1 MAKKL
6 APEEKLIREK
16 KINSYR
22 NKFENGNLT
31 MTEIS
36 KLCHYS
42 YKYIM
47 ECVRAN
53 KWNVDR
59 AKSNRELKKRNIY
72 HKMVCNE
79 LGEYYTAYMNFE
91 LTIPEIVS
99 KVSYGRETVEAF
111 IKNNWKRRE
120 NTLKHCCK
128 IMEKYRANYERGN
141 ISLNYIVKQTGYR
154 PAFVSDYAKKN
165 NWKKIKVDTKKHKKS
180 SLILPKNI
188 KEGEPVFYNGKYY
201 TFIDMVNNK
210 PHLKGYGGVGY
221 CNSKRAIIEYERASV
236 SENLDK

>member
-6 APEEKLIREK
+6 VPEEKLIREK

-22 NKFENGNLT
+22 NKFESGNLT

-47 ECVRAN
+47 DCIRVN
-53 KWNVDR
+53 KWNVERGKNNR
-59 AKSNRELKKRNIY
+59 ALKKHNIY
-72 HKMVCNE
+72 NKMVCNE
-79 LGEYYTAYMNFE
+79 LGEYYTSYMNFE

-128 IMEKYRANYERGN
+128 IMDKYRANYERNN
-141 ISLNYIVKQTGYR
+141 ISLNYIVKQTGYK
-154 PAFVSDYAKKN
+154 PAFVSHYAKKN
-165 NWKKIKVDTKKHKKS
+165 NWKQIKVDTKKHKKP

-188 KEGEPVFYNGKYY
+188 KIGELVYYNSNWYFFQGFVDGK
-201 TFIDMVNNK
+201 
-210 PHLKGYGGVGY
+210 PQLKRDCTYK
-221 CNSKRAIIEYERASV
+221 NSVQAIKEYNETSYLA
-236 SENLDK
+236 EE